1 MAVATSFPRTRESLS
16 QNETGVP
23 LPNREDVEMVDNGT
37 GWPVRLE
44 RRKQERIR
52 LMRGAPSADFVSQ
65 LIAERDHLP
74 APDEAMGTA
83 LGAYEATERSAVR
96 RLPAGYRKTV
106 VV

>member
-1 MAVATSFPRTRESLS
+1 MAVATSFPRIRESLS

-37 GWPVRLE
+37 GWLE

-52 LMRGAPSADFVSQ
+52 LVRGAPSADFVSQ

>member
-37 GWPVRLE
+37 GWLE

-52 LMRGAPSADFVSQ
+52 LVRGAPSADFVSQ